1 MKFFTLIQHYL
12 AIVGI
17 DAYHANQRR
26 LLNIR
31 SVAVLIGLALSLIS
45 DMVYLIYKAEG
56 VLEHTESLYI
66 VSTVIGI
73 AMAYIIILCEMP
85 RLFMFINDFE
95 IIVNESKRL
104 SNVYLSTNINILF
117 WRFWWLFIVGLVC
130 NPTSKIIYSQT
141 TQKIE
146 KCIEISRIILVV
158 LTPIG
163 FALPTLIIG
172 LLSYFTTQLGENA
185 FVLPYPTW

>member
-1 MKFFTLIQHYL
+1 MKFFTLIQYYL
-12 AIVGI
+12 AIIGI

-73 AMAYIIILCEMP
+73 AMAYIIVLCEMP

-104 SNVYLSTNINILF
+104 SNV
-117 WRFWWLFIVGLVC
+117 
-130 NPTSKIIYSQT
+130 
-141 TQKIE
+141 
-146 KCIEISRIILVV
+146 
-158 LTPIG
+158 
-163 FALPTLIIG
+163 
-172 LLSYFTTQLGENA
+172 
-185 FVLPYPTW
+185 